1 MGSQRDCTWILD
13 VPGFQVTTITGEG
26 REAQRRLRVHVDR
39 RGASVIFRHQV
50 LLRRDRHVHDGSRRR
65 PARVS
70 ERQHVAQPRD
80 YPPQKHED
88 VPKGQPPRGMNRT
101 GNIGGRIR

>member
-39 RGASVIFRHQV
+39 RGASVIKCCYAATGMYMMAADAV
-50 LLRRDRHVHDGSRRR
+50 LRESANASTSLSHETTRRRNTKMSRRVSR
-65 PARVS
+65 RV
-70 ERQHVAQPRD
+70 A
-80 YPPQKHED
+80 
-88 VPKGQPPRGMNRT
+88 
-101 GNIGGRIR
+101 